1 MTEPGISVI
10 VPVRNGGEAFARCLA
25 GLIALDPAPLEVL
38 VVDDGS
44 HDASADEARGAGA
57 CVVTV
62 ATPGGPAA
70 ARNLGAGHA
79 RGDVLFFVDADVVVR
94 PDAIAHVARA
104 LEDPGVAAVIGS
116 YDATPGAANFLS
128 QYKNLAH
135 RYWHQIARTDGF
147 TFWGACGAI
156 RTSAFHAVSGF
167 DERYTMPSIED
178 IDLGYRLRRAGLRI
192 RVDPTLEVTHLKR
205 WTAASLIR
213 TDFAARALPWSEL
226 ILREGRMDD
235 DLNLQTRARLGVAG
249 TWLLLLCAVL
259 AFWIPQAAWAVVALM
274 AGLLLLDLPLWR
286 YFARLRGVA
295 FAAAAV
301 PWQWLQYAC
310 SGVAFGLAGARHLL
324 KSPRTRRMERA
335 A

>member
-1 MTEPGISVI
+1 VTEPGISVI
-10 VPVRNGGEAFARCLA
+10 VPVRDGGEAFARCLA
-25 GLIALDPAPLEVL
+25 GLTALDPAPLEVL

-44 HDASADEARGAGA
+44 RDASADAAKGAGA
-57 CVVTV
+57 RVVTMA
-62 ATPGGPAA
+62 ATRGPAA
-70 ARNLGAGHA
+70 ARNLGARHA
-79 RGDVLFFVDADVVVR
+79 RGDVLFFVDADVAVR

-104 LEDPGVAAVIGS
+104 LEDVTVAGVIGS
-116 YDATPGAANFLS
+116 YDATPGATNFLS

-156 RTSAFHAVSGF
+156 RASAFHAVSGF
-167 DERYTMPSIED
+167 DERYTAPSIED
-178 IDLGYRLRRAGLRI
+178 IELGYRLRRAGLRV

-226 ILREGRMDD
+226 IFREGRIDD

-249 TWLLLLCAVL
+249 TWLLVLCAVL
-259 AFWIPQAAWAVVALM
+259 AFWIPQAAWAAVALVE
-274 AGLLLLDLPLWR
+274 GLLLLDLPLWR

-295 FAAAAV
+295 FAAATV

-310 SGVAFGLAGARHLL
+310 SGVAFGLAGVRHLL
-324 KSPRTRRMERA
+324 KGPRTRRMERPA
-335 A
+335 

>member
-1 MTEPGISVI
+1 VTEPGISVI
-10 VPVRNGGEAFARCLA
+10 VPVRDGGEPFARCLA
-25 GLIALDPAPLEVL
+25 GLTALDPAPLEVL

-44 HDASADEARGAGA
+44 RDASADAAKGAGA
-57 CVVTV
+57 RVVTMA
-62 ATPGGPAA
+62 ATRGPAA
-70 ARNLGAGHA
+70 ARNLGARHA
-79 RGDVLFFVDADVVVR
+79 RGDVLFFVDADVAVR
-94 PDAIAHVARA
+94 PDAIDHVARA
-104 LEDPGVAAVIGS
+104 LKDVTVAAVIGS
-116 YDATPGAANFLS
+116 YDATPGATNFLS

-156 RTSAFHAVSGF
+156 RASAFHAVSGF
-167 DERYTMPSIED
+167 DERYKAPSIED
-178 IDLGYRLRRAGLRI
+178 IELGYRLRRAGLRV

-213 TDFAARALPWSEL
+213 SDFAARALPWSEL
-226 ILREGRMDD
+226 IFREGRIDD
-235 DLNLQTRARLGVAG
+235 DLNLQMRARMGVAG
-249 TWLLLLCAVL
+249 TWLLVLCAVL
-259 AFWIPQAAWAVVALM
+259 AFWIPQAGWAAVALA

-310 SGVAFGLAGARHLL
+310 SGVAFGFAGARHLL
-324 KSPRTRRMERA
+324 KSPRTRRMERPA
-335 A
+335 

>member
-1 MTEPGISVI
+1 VTEPGISVI
-10 VPVRNGGEAFARCLA
+10 VPVRDGGEAFARCLA
-25 GLIALDPAPLEVL
+25 GLTALAPTPLEVL

-44 HDASADEARGAGA
+44 HDASAYRARGAGA
-57 CVVTV
+57 RVLTL
-62 ATPGGPAA
+62 ATACGPAA
-70 ARNLGAGHA
+70 ARNLGARHA

-94 PDAIAHVARA
+94 PDAIAHVERA
-104 LEDPGVAAVIGS
+104 LEDVAVAAVIGS

-135 RYWHQIARTDGF
+135 RYWHQIARADGF

-156 RTSAFHAVSGF
+156 RASAFHAVSGF
-167 DERYTMPSIED
+167 DERYTAPSIED
-178 IDLGYRLRRAGLRI
+178 IELGYRLRRAGLGV
-192 RVDPTLEVTHLKR
+192 RVDPSLEVTHLKR

-226 ILREGRMDD
+226 IFREGRIDD

-249 TWLLLLCAVL
+249 TWLVVLCAGL
-259 AFWIPQAAWAVVALM
+259 AFWIPQAAWAAAALT
-274 AGLLLLDLPLWR
+274 AGLFLLDLPLWR

-324 KSPRTRRMERA
+324 KSPRSRRMERPA
-335 A
+335 

>member
-1 MTEPGISVI
+1 MTELGISVI
-10 VPVRNGGEAFARCLA
+10 VPVRDGGEAFARCLA
-25 GLIALDPAPLEVL
+25 GLTALDPAPLEVL

-44 HDASADEARGAGA
+44 RDASADAAKGAGA
-57 CVVTV
+57 RVVTV
-62 ATPGGPAA
+62 GTTRGPAA
-70 ARNLGAGHA
+70 ARNLGARHA
-79 RGDVLFFVDADVVVR
+79 RGDVLFFVDADVAVR

-104 LEDPGVAAVIGS
+104 FEDLTVAAVIGS
-116 YDATPGAANFLS
+116 YDATPGATNFLS

-135 RYWHQIARTDGF
+135 RYWHQIARRDGF

-156 RTSAFHAVSGF
+156 RASAFHAVSGF
-167 DERYTMPSIED
+167 DERYTAPSIED
-178 IDLGYRLRRAGLRI
+178 IELGYRLRRAGLRV

-213 TDFAARALPWSEL
+213 TDFTARALPWSEL
-226 ILREGRMDD
+226 IFREGRIDD

-249 TWLLLLCAVL
+249 TSLLVLCAVL

-324 KSPRTRRMERA
+324 KSPRTRRMERPA
-335 A
+335 

>member
-1 MTEPGISVI
+1 VTEPGISVI
-10 VPVRNGGEAFARCLA
+10 VPVRDGGEAFARCLA
-25 GLIALDPAPLEVL
+25 GLTALDPAPLEVL

-44 HDASADEARGAGA
+44 RDPSADEARGAGLR
-57 CVVTV
+57 VMTV
-62 ATPGGPAA
+62 PTPRGPAA
-70 ARNLGAGHA
+70 ARNLGARHA

-94 PDAIAHVARA
+94 PDAVARVARA
-104 LEDPGVAAVIGS
+104 LEDRGVAAVIGS
-116 YDATPGAANFLS
+116 YDATPGATNFLS

-167 DERYTMPSIED
+167 DERYTAPSIED
-178 IDLGYRLRRAGLRI
+178 IELGYRLRRAGLRI

-226 ILREGRMDD
+226 ILREGRIDD
-235 DLNLQTRARLGVAG
+235 DLNLRTRARMGVAG
-249 TWLLLLCAVL
+249 TCLLMLCVVL
-259 AFWIPQAAWAVVALM
+259 AHWIPEAAWTAAALM
-274 AGLLLLDLPLWR
+274 AALLLLDLPLWR

-310 SGVAFGLAGARHLL
+310 SGAAFGLAAARHLL
-324 KSPRTRRMERA
+324 KGPRARRMERA